1 MQELPKRIDDEELEI
16 LDFDDDIE
24 ELPKVEVENNQN
36 LNNDDVS
43 IDDIIDIDDETLK
56 KINSQEPAFENSVIS
71 KEVSEPIQES
81 VEELPTVEITSIIT
95 PQPKSIIEEPIKEEI
110 QPEIKEQPLFVNEQV
125 LDNNKIKEEKKEKHK
140 RGKAIFVGIFIF
152 AILMGAIIALPF
164 LNDYVN
170 SRSNTLGSN
179 TNKQN
184 NETTKENE
192 EFESNIDVTSVL
204 TNVKDYKNYQY
215 QNMNDVY
222 TKDNK
227 NQPLSIKN
235 NYTYLFNETKFEIEI
250 NKIVADFSYDTKDYY
265 EKLDEKYNLYVNDI
279 TTKTYTVQNTTV
291 EEFDNIYN
299 MFPKMIDYLIAN
311 HKVVKEKQI
320 IVGKEKHIDITLKVS
335 KDILNNLSVGTE
347 RIQNKLDVSKLSVEF
362 IEVDLLFDTKGKLY
376 RIEFEVEDKFAY
388 HEVIDSEVE
397 SALLKYVFTDFNK
410 IPDIELPTL

>member
-110 QPEIKEQPLFVNEQV
+110 QPEIKE
-125 LDNNKIKEEKKEKHK
+125 EKKEKHK

-204 TNVKDYKNYQY
+204 TSIKDYKNYQY

-235 NYTYLFNETKFEIEI
+235 NYTYLFNETKFGIQI
-250 NKIVADFSYDTKDYY
+250 NKVVADFSYDTKDYY